1 MVKYFVVSALRLH
14 KAGVFAETAQTE
26 TAHFL
31 KCSPGWISLK
41 THACPAS
48 CKHRNIEQQTDN
60 FGKTSLQTVFEAG
73 LFYDWLNSLEA
84 VALVIIKGVCVY
96 Y

>member
-1 MVKYFVVSALRLH
+1 MP
-14 KAGVFAETAQTE
+14 AQLLVNTE
-26 TAHFL
+26 
-31 KCSPGWISLK
+31 
-41 THACPAS
+41 
-48 CKHRNIEQQTDN
+48 TDN